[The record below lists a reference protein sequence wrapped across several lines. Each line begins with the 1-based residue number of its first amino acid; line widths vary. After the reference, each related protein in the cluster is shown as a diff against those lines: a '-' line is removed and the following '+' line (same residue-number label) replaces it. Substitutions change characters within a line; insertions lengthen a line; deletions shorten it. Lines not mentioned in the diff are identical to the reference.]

1 MAGLFCLFHTMCW
14 RMIKEGRKCG
24 PVMPRNVGGAASG
37 GLNLQTP
44 LPGAGSA
51 DLGRILLLGEGDGE
65 CSLHWLLPHAPFL
78 RPVLY
83 HPIWDFFHPK
93 YPLGCPSGSAGK
105 ESSCNVGDLG
115 LIPELGKS
123 PGEGNGYLLRYFP
136 LENSMDRGACW
147 IIVHGFAKSWT
158 QQSD

>member
-1 MAGLFCLFHTMCW
+1 
-14 RMIKEGRKCG
+14 
-24 PVMPRNVGGAASG
+24 MPRNVGGAASG

-44 LPGAGSA
+44 SRGAGSA
-51 DLGRILLLGEGDGE
+51 DLGRILLLGEGDWE

-78 RPVLY
+78 SPVLY

-105 ESSCNVGDLG
+105 ESSCNVGDLA

-123 PGEGNGYLLRYFP
+123 TGEGNGYLLRYSG
-136 LENSMDRGACW
+136 LENYSSWGVSYPIPVPSSLNHQGHQTKDSLRNTAEEPRETESWGATW
-147 IIVHGFAKSWT
+147 HPG
-158 QQSD
+158 